1 MNRWQHLDINR
12 DPYGNP
18 IGPNPWQNPK
28 SYAPNLYDGLA
39 IQEHYERITRQL
51 RWRNRLRRII
61 DGDGFF
67 LVCGAVVA
75 ADLCLV
81 IGLWT
86 GAL

>member
-1 MNRWQHLDINR
+1 MNAL
-12 DPYGNP
+12 
-18 IGPNPWQNPK
+18 GPNLPD
-28 SYAPNLYDGLA
+28 LLA
-39 IQEHYERITRQL
+39 AEWEQAEIVAHYERIARQL

-86 GAL
+86 GVL